1 MTVALA
7 GSGMKRKV
15 LKGSN
20 GKRRKSSKM
29 KGTLAKHLQV
39 QLGRVSVLPFQFQ
52 QSSSSTT
59 AVSNSSS
66 LFQNLLDSEA
76 SDPQLHYLKENP
88 SIGNIDIDEKDF
100 ILSQDLFW
108 FVFLHFIPDLKFL
121 CFYPVF

>member
-1 MTVALA
+1 
-7 GSGMKRKV
+7 
-15 LKGSN
+15 
-20 GKRRKSSKM
+20 M

-39 QLGRVSVLPFQFQ
+39 QLGEVSVLPFQFQ

-66 LFQNLLDSEA
+66 LLQNLLDSEA

-100 ILSQDLFW
+100 ILSQDLFR
-108 FVFLHFIPDLKFL
+108 FAFE
-121 CFYPVF
+121 